1 MNLNEH
7 YFNGQVEYVKE
18 RRIPGQSWGSL
29 NTRILLD
36 TNCFKFNDEIKIIQ
50 NPTIWLNIKVD
61 YDSKSLKKQHQY
73 IYDMCQAKS
82 YIFINGAKIVDFKVE
97 PKDENNKPIPGAPM
111 KIRYSAEIGASGVSC
126 SSQRYRQFNRSL
138 VTGYVDEVG
147 ENGSLKIKSAY
158 MVKKEIRNREIFVI
172 SPTSTTLG
180 PSLLK
185 KKVFVSGSIFGKTPD
200 RSDLTYVAADFIEI
214 I

>member
-61 YDSKSLKKQHQY
+61 YDSKSLKKIN
-73 IYDMCQAKS
+73 IYMICVKQS
-82 YIFINGAKIVDFKVE
+82 HMYLLMV
-97 PKDENNKPIPGAPM
+97 
-111 KIRYSAEIGASGVSC
+111 
-126 SSQRYRQFNRSL
+126 QR
-138 VTGYVDEVG
+138 
-147 ENGSLKIKSAY
+147 
-158 MVKKEIRNREIFVI
+158 
-172 SPTSTTLG
+172 
-180 PSLLK
+180 
-185 KKVFVSGSIFGKTPD
+185 
-200 RSDLTYVAADFIEI
+200 
-214 I
+214 